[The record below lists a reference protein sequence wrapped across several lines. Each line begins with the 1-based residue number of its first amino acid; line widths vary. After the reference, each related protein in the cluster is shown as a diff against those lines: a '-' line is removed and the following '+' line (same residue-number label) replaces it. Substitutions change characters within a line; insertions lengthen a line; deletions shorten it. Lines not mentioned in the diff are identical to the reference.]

1 MKSGAEDDLFS
12 DSTAS
17 DTDQDDPVESDTETD
32 SDTTTIDVSSTT
44 QSSQRPYIIR
54 REMQNGDI
62 KFERP
67 NRVAMFVHDD
77 VADGEQQ
84 LLGQLQQDLN
94 PDPKKLDIREAVYRA
109 ALNNQDAIVREL
121 VKMGY
126 DVTE

>member
-17 DTDQDDPVESDTETD
+17 DTDQDDPVESDADPD
-32 SDTTTIDVSSTT
+32 SDATAGDVSSTT
-44 QSSQRPYIIR
+44 QPLQRPYIIR

-67 NRVAMFVHDD
+67 TRIAMFVHDD

-84 LLGQLQQDLN
+84 LLAQLQQDLN
-94 PDPKKLDIREAVYRA
+94 PDPKTLDVREAVYRA
-109 ALNNQDAIVREL
+109 ALNNPEAVVREL
-121 VKMGY
+121 VKLGY
-126 DVTE
+126 DLSE

>member
-17 DTDQDDPVESDTETD
+17 DTDQDDPVASGTDPD
-32 SDTTTIDVSSTT
+32 SDATAGDVSSTT
-44 QSSQRPYIIR
+44 QPPQRPYIIR

-67 NRVAMFVHDD
+67 TRIAMFVHDD

-84 LLGQLQQDLN
+84 LLAQLQQDLN
-94 PDPKKLDIREAVYRA
+94 PDPKTLDVREAVYRA
-109 ALNNQDAIVREL
+109 ALNNPEAVVREL
-121 VKMGY
+121 VKLGY
-126 DVTE
+126 DLSE